1 MKRLAPVIL
10 LALVGMSC
18 KREPTPDVKT
28 PAAETG
34 SAGSAAARSEN
45 SPAAAPTPTPAKDP
59 WAAAPEPA
67 AKTID
72 RPLLWSI
79 EKNGITSYAF
89 GTMHLGVDP
98 DQLPKIVWDK
108 LESEPAFGMET
119 DTTHVQSIGLGA
131 RDHGT
136 IHEDLGPVYYKK
148 LQDLLG
154 ATMVSRLDTMKP
166 VMPAVMLSMRGLKA
180 TLVGLDTALRNRAET
195 KHKQLVFFEP
205 AQTQVALL
213 EKWMDVKAL
222 KLMIDTADESLAMT
236 KNMAKAYLDGDAAKL
251 LAINDSWKPV
261 SLAHG
266 YTEAEYA
273 RQNDEMIY
281 NRNASWIPAIEKM
294 HAAGGG
300 FFAVGALHLIG
311 KRSVLDLLQAKGYKV
326 TRVTLNTAGA
336 PPSKK

>member
-10 LALVGMSC
+10 LALVGISC
-18 KREPTPDVKT
+18 KREPTPDVTT
-28 PAAETG
+28 PIAK
-34 SAGSAAARSEN
+34 SGSAAPSVAGSG
-45 SPAAAPTPTPAKDP
+45 SAAVAKDP
-59 WAAAPEPA
+59 WATPPEPA
-67 AKTID
+67 PKTIT

-98 DQLPKIVWDK
+98 DQLPQIVWDK

-119 DTTHVQSIGLGA
+119 DTTHVQAIGLGA

-136 IHEDLGPVYYKK
+136 LHEDLGPTYYKK
-148 LQDLLG
+148 LEDLLG
-154 ATMVSRLDTMKP
+154 AAMVSRLDTMKP

-180 TLVGLDTALRNRAET
+180 TLVGLDGALRNRAET

-205 AQTQVALL
+205 PQRQVALL

-222 KLMIDTADESLAMT
+222 KMMIDTADQSLAMT
-236 KNMAKAYLDGDAAKL
+236 KSMAKAYFEGDADKL
-251 LAINDSWKPV
+251 LEINDSWKPV

-266 YTEAEYA
+266 YTEAEYE
-273 RQNDEMIY
+273 RQNAEMIY
-281 NRNASWIPAIEKM
+281 DRNASWIPAIEKM

-311 KRSVLDLLQAKGYKV
+311 KRSVLELLQAKGYKV
-326 TRVTLNTAGA
+326 TRITPNTRGVST
-336 PPSKK
+336 PQN